1 MRQKIAAYLGLF
13 ILIACFAVA
22 DTTDADGFFSF
33 LNFQSLI
40 GSFGCLQLPGG
51 EPLCDITP
59 RNGSGAKAGF
69 IYCLGLIP
77 PIMITCGILEVL
89 SFWHTGQAA
98 QSLFSRMVR
107 LLSGLPGS
115 ATVAM
120 FVSLQSSDAG
130 AAATRELH
138 SRGELT
144 DEERDVLAMWQFSSS
159 GTLINV
165 FSNGLALL
173 PLIVVPLGNIL
184 LVIVAAK
191 FLGANLLRL
200 FLWTRK
206 SKSLKLP

>member
-1 MRQKIAAYLGLF
+1 MRHNAQKWFG
-13 ILIACFAVA
+13 
-22 DTTDADGFFSF
+22 G
-33 LNFQSLI
+33 QSWI
-40 GSFGCLQLPGG
+40 
-51 EPLCDITP
+51 
-59 RNGSGAKAGF
+59 
-69 IYCLGLIP
+69 
-77 PIMITCGILEVL
+77 
-89 SFWHTGQAA
+89 H
-98 QSLFSRMVR
+98 
-107 LLSGLPGS
+107 LLSGTDTANHDHLRHLGGTEFLAHRSGRAKPLFTNGS
-115 ATVAM
+115 IAIRSARQCHRRDVCFTAV
-120 FVSLQSSDAG
+120 
-130 AAATRELH
+130 TRELH

>member
-1 MRQKIAAYLGLF
+1 
-13 ILIACFAVA
+13 
-22 DTTDADGFFSF
+22 
-33 LNFQSLI
+33 
-40 GSFGCLQLPGG
+40 
-51 EPLCDITP
+51 
-59 RNGSGAKAGF
+59 
-69 IYCLGLIP
+69 
-77 PIMITCGILEVL
+77 MITCGILEVL

-206 SKSLKLP
+206 SKSLKLS